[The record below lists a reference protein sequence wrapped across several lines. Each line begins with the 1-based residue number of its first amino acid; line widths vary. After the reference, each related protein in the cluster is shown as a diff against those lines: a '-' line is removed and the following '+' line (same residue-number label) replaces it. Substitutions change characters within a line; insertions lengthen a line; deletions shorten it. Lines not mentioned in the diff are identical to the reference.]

1 MSEGHGVTRAAS
13 GADSIAWDPARGQLD
28 PSALNG
34 VDAIVNLAGESVATR
49 WTVERKRRMASS
61 RIDTTALIAR
71 SIAAMPRRPRV
82 LVCASAVGYYG
93 NRGAEALD
101 ESSSP
106 GSGFLAELCREWEG
120 AAAPARDAGIR
131 TVHTRFGVVLGR
143 GGGMLATV
151 LPLFEL
157 GAGGKLGSGA
167 QWLSWIARADAVAA
181 LRHAIANDAVS
192 GPVNVTSPNAV
203 TQAEFVAALG
213 RVLGRPTL
221 FPAPAFALRLV
232 FGEMADD
239 ALLAS
244 QRAYP
249 RVLER
254 SGFTFRQ
261 PLIDDAL
268 RFELGR

>member
-1 MSEGHGVTRAAS
+1 MSEGRGVTRAAS

-34 VDAIVNLAGESVATR
+34 VDAIVNLAGESVATW

-71 SIAAMPRRPRV
+71 SIAAMPTRPRV
-82 LVCASAVGYYG
+82 FVCASAVGYYG

-106 GSGFLAELCREWEG
+106 GSGFLAELCREWED

-131 TVHTRFGVVLGR
+131 TVHARFGIVLGR
-143 GGGMLATV
+143 EGGILATL

-167 QWLSWIARADAVAA
+167 QWMSWIARVDAVAA
-181 LRHAIANDAVS
+181 LRHALVTAALD
-192 GPVNVTSPNAV
+192 GPVNVTSPNPV

-221 FPAPAFALRLV
+221 VPAPAFALRLV

-249 RVLER
+249 GVLER
-254 SGFTFRQ
+254 SRFTFRH

-268 RFELGR
+268 RVELGR